1 MCSSKIYQYV
11 NTQKQE
17 EGDRDD
23 VLLIYPK
30 HQKTFHEQ
38 EQDRVHEKVNPRIN
52 YEAHSIRGMY

>member
-1 MCSSKIYQYV
+1 MCTSKIYQYV
-11 NTQKQE
+11 NTQKWE

-30 HQKTFHEQ
+30 HQKIFHEQ

-52 YEAHSIRGMY
+52 YDAHSIRGIY